1 MMHVSSQSQT
11 HIFQEITDQS
21 FTGKLLRTD
30 SKDNLKK
37 IRVTEIKLSVG

>member
-30 SKDNLKK
+30 SKDNLK